1 MAEETIVSAPAAVGV
16 EEPVSGVQEL
26 LDQQASFFE
35 RQQSALQAQI
45 AAQEAERKAR
55 FRAQQD
61 SSYDIIQRVLAD
73 YGLENMRDF
82 VHDIVF
88 TQNIVDENIIIGR
101 LRETPQYKERFAG
114 NEARRNAGLN
124 VLSESE
130 YIRLESTFAQTMRQ
144 AGLPSGFYDEKSDF
158 DNLIG
163 SDVSAAELATRV
175 QEGYQAVRDADPEV
189 VLEMQRMYGVG
200 EGDLAAYFLDPERAT
215 AGIIRQAQA
224 AQIGGQAVRQA
235 SYQITAAQAEELA
248 RAGVSPEQARA
259 GFQAIAG
266 AQELFGALPG
276 QTGEAITQEE
286 QVAAVFG
293 TSAAAQQRLRRRTRE
308 RQAEFEAGG
317 GFAAQGS
324 QVTGLT

>member
-1 MAEETIVSAPAAVGV
+1 MAQESIVSAPAAVAV

-26 LDQQASFFE
+26 LNQQAAFFE

-45 AAQEAERKAR
+45 AAQEAERKAQ

-88 TQNIVDENIIIGR
+88 KQNVVDENIIIGK
-101 LRETPQYKERFAG
+101 LRETPQYKERFIG
-114 NEARRNAGLN
+114 NEQRRKAGLN
-124 VLSESE
+124 ALSEGD
-130 YIRLESTFAQTMRQ
+130 YIRLENTFAQTMRQ

-158 DNLIG
+158 ANLIG

-215 AGIIRQAQA
+215 PNIIRQAQA

-235 SYQITAAQAEELA
+235 SYQISAAQAEELA

-259 GFQAIAG
+259 GFQAISG